1 MNKKFNYI
9 YKNLLSTS
17 DRTFYKILLLLILIG
32 TVLETLSVG
41 IIFPVLNTIISKDS
55 NNIITKIFDFLNL
68 NSYEDIIVLSIIILF
83 IAFTSK
89 SIFLTVVK
97 FYENKFIAKLKVKFS
112 ERFYKT
118 YLKKSFIFHQRT
130 NSYIV
135 KRNLLNISL
144 KIYLYNFSN
153 TNTNTILVIQIQKR

>member
-55 NNIITKIFDFLNL
+55 NNIITKIFDF
-68 NSYEDIIVLSIIILF
+68 
-83 IAFTSK
+83 
-89 SIFLTVVK
+89 K
-97 FYENKFIAKLKVKFS
+97 FKL
-112 ERFYKT
+112 
-118 YLKKSFIFHQRT
+118 L
-130 NSYIV
+130 
-135 KRNLLNISL
+135 
-144 KIYLYNFSN
+144 
-153 TNTNTILVIQIQKR
+153 